1 MTGVLVCVCVY
12 VSVQSLS
19 RVQLFAILCAK
30 SLQMCLTLCDPMDC
44 SLPGFSVHSP
54 LQERILEWVAMP
66 SSGDLPDPGIECTS
80 LMSPALAGGF
90 FTMSTTWEVL
100 ATLQKKVI
108 WTQRHAHRGHM

>member
-1 MTGVLVCVCVY
+1 MTGVLVCVYVY

-54 LQERILEWVAMP
+54 L
-66 SSGDLPDPGIECTS
+66 
-80 LMSPALAGGF
+80 
-90 FTMSTTWEVL
+90 
-100 ATLQKKVI
+100 
-108 WTQRHAHRGHM
+108 